1 MAKPYP
7 RLLGRRTESLYR
19 SVVATPGFRNGVLA
33 IVVIFAVLGIGGGF
47 LAGRLL
53 QAAVERSSPTPSVS
67 TPSGTTPPADTPT
80 PSEIPTDVPPPPEGS
95 IITPKGAQLRKA
107 TGEVF
112 GMNPET
118 GCESLIRSGYTGD
131 CGVEE
136 MAGGQTAWVI
146 ETKPMPGLATAA
158 QSLRVLT
165 FSNELGA
172 WVEQLRARDPQAR
185 KWASIR
191 VVPRDLNG
199 DRKPELVVG
208 YHYLGSGSDLGV
220 DIVENGDGVPVVAA
234 HPDDAIQGSVVF
246 RGRSLDQ
253 YMAQYPNH
261 EPNCCPP
268 YFLRRNIRYV
278 DGSYV
283 VVDTQRVDP
292 VEIPPSQV

>member
-1 MAKPYP
+1 M
-7 RLLGRRTESLYR
+7 
-19 SVVATPGFRNGVLA
+19 ATPGFRNGVLA
-33 IVVIFAVLGIGGGF
+33 IFVIFGVLAIGGGF

-53 QAAVERSSPTPSVS
+53 QAAAERSSPTPSGSVPAGES
-67 TPSGTTPPADTPT
+67 PSETPT
-80 PSEIPTDVPPPPEGS
+80 PFESPSKIAPPPPEES

-112 GMNPET
+112 GMNPES

-131 CGVEE
+131 CGVED
-136 MAGGQTAWVI
+136 MSGGQTAWVI

-191 VVPRDLNG
+191 VVSRDLNG

-208 YHYLGSGSDLGV
+208 YHYLGSGSDLGI
-220 DIVENGDGVPVVAA
+220 DIVENDDGVPVVAA

-268 YFLRRNIRYV
+268 YFLRRNIRFV
-278 DGSYV
+278 EGSWL